1 MDVLPDTLPDD
12 LTVMVVDHDPH
23 ARRLMRQLL
32 LELGVRNMLMAAT
45 GAEALDLQAAC
56 SGPLDLVFTELRLPD
71 TDGFALA
78 DTMAARQPILHF
90 VLMSYEATPQQVAE
104 ARNRNLV
111 AYMVKPVSPEQVREK
126 LVGTLLH
133 DRGYKSRSW
142 RRSPEG
148 QAFLEDA
155 TAEMRA
161 LFDIWD
167 RARGGRP
174 MPPREFLNEWDLKA
188 GGPVEQHMFVV
199 KVEPPK
205 PRLRYTFVGT
215 ALLDRLG
222 MNVVDT
228 CVDEQHFLYR
238 RYAQPA
244 YDRVLK
250 HRIPHYR
257 RVGTIEMLM
266 RIRYQRLLLPFG
278 DADGVQMVLG
288 CVRPK

>member
-1 MDVLPDTLPDD
+1 MHALPDTLPRD
-12 LTVMVVDHDPH
+12 LTVMVVDNDPH
-23 ARRLMRQLL
+23 TRHLLRQLL
-32 LELGVRNMLMAAT
+32 LELGVRNLLLAAS

-78 DTMAARQPILHF
+78 DTMGSRQPILNF
-90 VLMSYEATPQQVAE
+90 VMMSYDATPQQVAE

-111 AYMVKPVSPEQVREK
+111 AYLTKPVSPEQVREK
-126 LVGTLLH
+126 LVGALLH

-148 QAFLEDA
+148 QAFLDDA
-155 TAEMRA
+155 TTEMRA

-174 MPPREFLNEWDLKA
+174 MPPREFLKEWDLKA

-199 KVEPPK
+199 NVEPPK
-205 PRLRYTFVGT
+205 PRLRYTFVGA

-222 MNVVDT
+222 LNVVGT

-244 YDRVLK
+244 YDRVIR

-257 RVGTIEMLM
+257 RVGAIELMM

-278 DADGVQMVLG
+278 DDSGVQTVLG
-288 CVRPK
+288 CARPR